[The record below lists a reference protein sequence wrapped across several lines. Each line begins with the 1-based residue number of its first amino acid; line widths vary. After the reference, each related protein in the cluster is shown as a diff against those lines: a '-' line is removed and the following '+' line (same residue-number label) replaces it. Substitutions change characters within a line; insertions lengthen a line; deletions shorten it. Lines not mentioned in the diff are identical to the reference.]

1 MSHDSPTSP
10 AHSLVTIS
18 VKNQHVVVRI
28 HATSIAA
35 REAITIVEQASKV
48 LEGAVKGKRFVI
60 DLSRTSAL
68 SSMGLGMCVDLRN
81 RAVDAGMRPLL
92 TGMNVQLAE
101 TFSLMRVD
109 RLFTIVTSAG
119 ELERLL
125 L

>member
-1 MSHDSPTSP
+1 MSYDSPTSP

-35 REAITIVEQASKV
+35 REAVAIVEQASKV

-81 RAVDAGMRPLL
+81 RAVDAGLRPLL